1 MSTIAGT
8 DKDDILRG
16 TDQSEVIEGLNGADS
31 FHWSSGKGNDTYHGG
46 AGGEK
51 FDPDPYAP
59 GNPGGDRLS
68 LDGTEGAQITFSS
81 TDGGQVDIG
90 ANQLTFTGIERVFG
104 TEGNDIVRGAGAE
117 LNTPTDGIPAHGL
130 SIFTR
135 GGADSIEGSRFDDII
150 DAGSGRDTIDAG
162 DGNDFVHSSTGDDV
176 IDGGGGNE
184 NIRWGSGDVNHN
196 PGNDTISGGDGS
208 DLINI
213 WIKEGDITP
222 QNEATGIPG
231 ASVTI
236 DSIDAAGSFAGVA
249 RSTIGGEATLH
260 FSNFELGWTHAGN
273 DSFTAARA
281 TSAVN
286 GPGVNFSTRWGH
298 DRVTGSRGRD
308 TLDGSIG
315 QDSVE
320 GGQGDDQIWIGDGE
334 AGDGDVDVVVF
345 RDGDGHDTVYGF
357 DPGIDVL
364 DLGGLTYR
372 ASEVLNGTLLT
383 LANGETILLHGVFDF
398 I

>member
-16 TDQSEVIEGLNGADS
+16 TEQSEVIEGLNGADS
-31 FHWSSGKGNDTYHGG
+31 FHWSSGKGDDTYHGG
-46 AGGEK
+46 TGGEK

-68 LDGTEGAQITFSS
+68 LDWTEAARITFSA
-81 TDGGQVDIG
+81 TDAGRVEIG

-104 TEGNDIVRGAGAE
+104 TDGDDNVRGAGAK

-135 GGADSIEGSRFDDII
+135 GGADRIEGSRFDDII
-150 DAGSGRDTIDAG
+150 DAGAGRDTIDAG

-176 IDGGGGNE
+176 IDGGGGKE
-184 NIRWGSGDVNHN
+184 NIRWGNGDVNHN
-196 PGNDTISGGDGS
+196 PGNDTITGGDGW

-213 WIKEGDITP
+213 WIKEGDINP
-222 QNEATGIPG
+222 QNEDTGIPG
-231 ASVTI
+231 ASVTVE
-236 DSIDAAGSFAGVA
+236 SIDASGSFAGVA
-249 RSTIGGEATLH
+249 HSGIGGKANLR
-260 FSNFELGWTHAGN
+260 FSSFELGWTHAGN
-273 DSFTAARA
+273 DIFTAAQA
-281 TSAVN
+281 SGTVN
-286 GPGVNFSTRWGH
+286 GPGVNFNTRWGH
-298 DRVTGSRGRD
+298 DRITGSRGRD

-315 QDSVE
+315 QDTVE
-320 GGQGDDQIWIGDGE
+320 SGPGDDEIWIGDGK
-334 AGDGDVDVVVF
+334 AGDGDVDVVIF

-364 DLGGLTYR
+364 DLGGRSYR
-372 ASEVLNGTLLT
+372 ATEVLNGTLLT
-383 LANGETILLHGVFDF
+383 LTNGETILLHGVFDF
-398 I
+398 T